1 MVEIFLQ
8 RINMSEETV
17 VPTDTQ
23 TDSVETV
30 IEAQATETE
39 TDWKAMARKW
49 ESRAKAA
56 KADTEDAQR
65 WREYLETQKTE
76 QERVNDELARAKAE
90 AEAAKLELMR
100 IQVASAKGISSE
112 AARLL
117 RGSTVEEIEAE
128 AELLVSLMASS
139 KNPTQPQPDA
149 SQGRPAPTTAGQVT
163 REQLTSMSPADIMKA
178 KAEGRLTELLGR

>member
-1 MVEIFLQ
+1 MAEIFLQ

-17 VPTDTQ
+17 VTPDTQ
-23 TDSVETV
+23 TDSVDEV
-30 IEAQATETE
+30 IEAQAAEPE

-76 QERVNDELARAKAE
+76 QEKINDALAQAKAE

-100 IQVASAKGISSE
+100 IQVASAKGITGE

-117 RGSTVEEIEAE
+117 RGSTTEEIEAE

-139 KNPTQPQPDA
+139 QNPTKPQPDA

-163 REQLTSMSPADIMKA
+163 REQLEKMSPQEIMKA
-178 KAEGRLTELLGR
+178 KTEGRLTELLGS

>member
-1 MVEIFLQ
+1 MAEIFLQ

-17 VPTDTQ
+17 VTPDTQ
-23 TDSVETV
+23 TDSVDEV
-30 IEAQATETE
+30 IEAQATEPE

-49 ESRAKAA
+49 EARAKAA

-76 QERVNDELARAKAE
+76 QEKINDALAQAKAE

-100 IQVASAKGISSE
+100 IQVASAKGITGE

-117 RGSTVEEIEAE
+117 RGSTTEEIEAE

-149 SQGRPAPTTAGQVT
+149 SQGRPAPTVAGQVT
-163 REQLTSMSPADIMKA
+163 REQLDKMSPQEIMKA
-178 KAEGRLTELLGR
+178 KNEGRLTELLGS